1 MSGAFHPDVYARLD
15 RVKMLWVELAKA
27 STKSKRYKEL
37 VEEIRA
43 ESVAYLAGVDATVG
57 ADRRRKKSDRRQQ
70 GVDPT
75 ELRGERRQRERR
87 G

>member
-27 STKSKRYKEL
+27 PTKSKRYKEL
-37 VEEIRA
+37 VDEIRA
-43 ESVAYLAGVDATVG
+43 ESVAYMAGVDAAIG
-57 ADRRRKKSDRRQQ
+57 A
-70 GVDPT
+70 
-75 ELRGERRQRERR
+75 ERRQRERR

>member
-37 VEEIRA
+37 VDEIRT
-43 ESVAYLAGVDATVG
+43 ESVAYLAGVDAAIG
-57 ADRRRKKSDRRQQ
+57 ADRRCNEVDRRQQ
-70 GVDPT
+70 GLGVT
-75 ELRGERRQRERR
+75 ARRGERRQRERR